1 MRLCSLT
8 ATFGCLNGDTLEFGP
23 GMTLIGA
30 PNGSGKS
37 TWCAFLRVM
46 LYGLDTR
53 QRDKRGSPADK
64 NRYRPWSG
72 APMEGLLVCEHQ
84 GKRIELRRSS
94 LGGIPMGEFS
104 AVYAGT
110 GRPVPGLTGENAG
123 EFLTGVGREV
133 FDRSVFLRHSSLA
146 VTQSRELEQRIA
158 ALVSTGEEDVSFSQT
173 EETLR
178 RWQHRRRYH
187 NSGRL
192 PELEAEEEALR
203 ETLQETL
210 ALRQELEVLETQAQ
224 ELRAEKEHWDSVL
237 RSEAS
242 HMESLSKQRFAQ
254 ASTELD
260 AAEYKVQSLQAQLEG
275 LEDLDEEGIQDL
287 EDEIDE
293 LYRGLDGRKVRQ
305 RVLLL
310 LAVLLSLAAA
320 AWYLL
325 PQMPAG
331 WDLPVLPV
339 LPALVLAAPVA
350 VVWLLV
356 LLLGLSK
363 GAADRR
369 DRADLVELQDLLENR
384 QSRSQQAQELEAAI
398 AQRDQAKRYLE
409 AVRQPSAPYQSPE
422 AESCR
427 EDLHAAQREIAQLQ
441 GQLCALG
448 DPAVV
453 DAQLDNLAEEIETLQ
468 QEYDAIELARA
479 VLAQADE
486 ALHARFSPKLT
497 QQAEAYF
504 SRLTQGQYSQV
515 TLSKDLDVSVQERG
529 SVTPRP
535 LAVLSQGTADALYLA
550 LRLAMADLVL
560 PDPGACPLVLDDAL
574 LTLDDEHLRLTL
586 ALLMELAG
594 ERQILFFTCQ
604 HRELAVCGNRVD
616 VIQLPG
622 FNP

>member
-1 MRLCSLT
+1 
-8 ATFGCLNGDTLEFGP
+8 
-23 GMTLIGA
+23 
-30 PNGSGKS
+30 
-37 TWCAFLRVM
+37 
-46 LYGLDTR
+46 
-53 QRDKRGSPADK
+53 
-64 NRYRPWSG
+64 
-72 APMEGLLVCEHQ
+72 
-84 GKRIELRRSS
+84 
-94 LGGIPMGEFS
+94 
-104 AVYAGT
+104 
-110 GRPVPGLTGENAG
+110 
-123 EFLTGVGREV
+123 
-133 FDRSVFLRHSSLA
+133 
-146 VTQSRELEQRIA
+146 
-158 ALVSTGEEDVSFSQT
+158 
-173 EETLR
+173 
-178 RWQHRRRYH
+178 
-187 NSGRL
+187 
-192 PELEAEEEALR
+192 
-203 ETLQETL
+203 
-210 ALRQELEVLETQAQ
+210 
-224 ELRAEKEHWDSVL
+224 
-237 RSEAS
+237 
-242 HMESLSKQRFAQ
+242 
-254 ASTELD
+254 
-260 AAEYKVQSLQAQLEG
+260 
-275 LEDLDEEGIQDL
+275 
-287 EDEIDE
+287 
-293 LYRGLDGRKVRQ
+293 
-305 RVLLL
+305 
-310 LAVLLSLAAA
+310 
-320 AWYLL
+320 
-325 PQMPAG
+325 MPAG

-339 LPALVLAAPVA
+339 LPALVLAVPVA